1 MRRVLVAGIGNIFLG
16 DDGWGVEV
24 ANRLLQLPMPDGVRV
39 ADFGI
44 RGMHLAYELLDG
56 YDTLVIV
63 DAMAM
68 GEPPGTVALVEP
80 DRPDPSRLGEPSEP
94 MMDAH
99 SMNPGI
105 VLGLLDHLEARVDRV
120 LVVGCEPANLDEGI
134 GLSPTAL
141 EAVDVGVAFCRQ
153 LITEIT
159 APVAKETTR

>member
-24 ANRLLQLPMPDGVRV
+24 ANRLMRQPMPDGVRV

-56 YDTLVIV
+56 YDTLVLV
-63 DAMAM
+63 DAMPM

-80 DRPDPSRLGEPSEP
+80 DRPDPSTLREPSEP

-105 VLGLLDHLEARVDRV
+105 VLGLLDHLEAGVDRV

-134 GLSPTAL
+134 GLSPTAAA
-141 EAVDVGVAFCRQ
+141 AVDVGVAFCCQ

-159 APVAKETTR
+159 APVAKETPR